1 MKKIIFIILLILI
14 VINVYKVNEQ
24 NIIIPD
30 SSIRLRV
37 IPNSNN
43 PKDINI
49 KEKIKTYLENNIYTL
64 LTDNVDIEQAR
75 EVIKDNIPNIKE
87 NIDIIKKENNYN
99 IPYKI
104 NYGYNYFPDKQYKG
118 VNYEEGYYESLVI
131 SIGEAKGDN
140 WWCSLFPNFCLI
152 DTKEEHEYKIY
163 IKELIKKYSKKN
175 IKE

>member
-1 MKKIIFIILLILI
+1 MKKMLLIILLILI
-14 VINVYKVNEQ
+14 VTNVYKINEQ

-75 EVIKDNIPNIKE
+75 EVIKESIPNIKE
-87 NIDIIKKENNYN
+87 NIDTIKKENNYN

-104 NYGYNYFPDKQYKG
+104 NYGYNYFPTKQYKG
-118 VNYEEGYYESLVI
+118 INYKEGYYESLVI
-131 SIGEAKGDN
+131 SIGEGKGDN

-152 DTKEEHEYKIY
+152 DKKEKHEYKIY